1 MDGDHAEEIS
11 MKRLASCCCGN
22 LRIACAAEP
31 TKVSLCHCLACQKRT
46 GSTYGIAAFFRNEH
60 VSATGRSSVY
70 MRQGESGFSVDL
82 SLLSGLRLD
91 GVLETA
97 TRARADRRCRGRLRR
112 SELPEAG
119 ERGPSGDAPSVG
131 RRSLGDRGRGP
142 ANGQPPD
149 RLSLRAASSSARD
162 NTGNPRRSWRRG
174 HSPARRSDRTSPG
187 SCWPP
192 ACPAS

>member
-70 MRQGESGFSVDL
+70 MRQGESGFSVTFHFCPGCGSTVFWKPQRAPELTAVAAGAFADP
-82 SLLSGLRLD
+82 SFPKPANA
-91 GVLETA
+91 VHLET
-97 TRARADRRCRGRLRR
+97 RH
-112 SELPEAG
+112 PWV
-119 ERGPSGDAPSVG
+119 GD
-131 RRSLGDRGRGP
+131 L
-142 ANGQPPD
+142 
-149 RLSLRAASSSARD
+149 
-162 NTGNPRRSWRRG
+162 
-174 HSPARRSDRTSPG
+174 
-187 SCWPP
+187 
-192 ACPAS
+192 